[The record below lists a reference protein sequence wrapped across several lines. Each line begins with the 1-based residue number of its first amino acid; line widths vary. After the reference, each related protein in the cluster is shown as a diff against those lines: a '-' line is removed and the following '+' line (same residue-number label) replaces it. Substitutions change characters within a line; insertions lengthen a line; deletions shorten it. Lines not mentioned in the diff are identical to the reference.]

1 LDSFEEIG
9 FSFYPNPS
17 NDVVN
22 IQLPDELQA
31 SNFVV
36 YDAVGQKV
44 MSGIYQS
51 ELDFSS
57 LSSGQYQLVLETNQG
72 LKALRFQK
80 N

>member
-1 LDSFEEIG
+1 
-9 FSFYPNPS
+9 
-17 NDVVN
+17 
-22 IQLPDELQA
+22 
-31 SNFVV
+31 V

>member
-1 LDSFEEIG
+1 
-9 FSFYPNPS
+9 
-17 NDVVN
+17 
-22 IQLPDELQA
+22 
-31 SNFVV
+31 
-36 YDAVGQKV
+36 

-57 LSSGQYQLVLETNQG
+57 LFAGQYQLVLETNHG